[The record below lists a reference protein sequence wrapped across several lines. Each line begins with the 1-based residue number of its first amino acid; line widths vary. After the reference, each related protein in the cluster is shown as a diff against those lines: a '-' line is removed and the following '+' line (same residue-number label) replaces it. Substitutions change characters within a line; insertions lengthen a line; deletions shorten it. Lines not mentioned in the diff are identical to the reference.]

1 MNFRRVTTTETAHKL
16 LDRVFHESL
25 NNCTTERWNN
35 NGKLKNNIIVYGR
48 FRLEP
53 SEIAESLIVSRD
65 AAKKSVAELK
75 KKRFV
80 RRYSDGTYSFDA
92 WATSTALDAAGLRHS
107 ANKLMR
113 ITIAKAQKNEN
124 R

>member
-1 MNFRRVTTTETAHKL
+1 MNFRPITKTETAHKL

-53 SEIAESLIVSRD
+53 SEIAENLIVSLD
-65 AAKKSVAELK
+65 AAKESIAELK

-92 WATSTALDAAGLRHS
+92 WTTANALETAGLRSS
-107 ANKLMR
+107 ARNIMR
-113 ITIAKAQKNEN
+113 VTIAKALAYED

>member
-25 NNCTTERWNN
+25 NKCTTERWNN
-35 NGKLKNNIIVYGR
+35 NGKLKKNIIVYGR

-53 SEIAESLIVSRD
+53 SEIAENLIVSLD
-65 AAKKSVAELK
+65 AAKKSVVELK

-80 RRYSDGTYSFDA
+80 RRYSDGTYPFDA
-92 WATSTALDAAGLRHS
+92 WATSTALEAAGLRHS

>member
-53 SEIAESLIVSRD
+53 SE
-65 AAKKSVAELK
+65 VAELK

-92 WATSTALDAAGLRHS
+92 WATSTALEAAGLRHS